1 MHNGN
6 TMLPVKVK
14 PNAQSR
20 PKFYKTKKFKDNTF
34 VICLLLWP
42 VLHFLVFWLYVNARN
57 ILLVFQRY
65 DIFTGQY
72 VWYGGT
78 RFAEVFRKMI
88 LGEDA
93 TLFRAFWNSV
103 FSIVINLCVILP
115 LAFFASY
122 SFYKRIP
129 GEKFFRVMFFLPS
142 IISAV
147 VLTMSYKYMFHP
159 EFGPVSMLI
168 EKMFGYSPDWFS
180 TTLDSK
186 TIWPMIYIYC
196 VWAGLGSNVILIS
209 GAMLRIPREVTESAR
224 MDGVGFWREMFTIVL
239 PLIMP
244 TLSTYIIIGVLGM
257 FSFLTQP
264 MLIAGEGGGE
274 QGKTQTVALYVFT
287 LVNGGSESQAIQA
300 STVGLVMSVVGAP
313 FVYLTKWITGK
324 LTPDVDF

>member
-1 MHNGN
+1 MLNENING
-6 TMLPVKVK
+6 TPAAEEVRV
-14 PNAQSR
+14 R
-20 PKFYKTKKFKDNTF
+20 PKFYKTRKFRDNTF

-65 DIFTGQY
+65 DIYTARY

-78 RFAEVFRKMI
+78 RFAEVFHKMI
-88 LGEDA
+88 LGEDP

-103 FSIVINLCVILP
+103 FSVVINLLVILP

-142 IISAV
+142 IISIV
-147 VLTMSYKYMFHP
+147 VLTMSFRYMFHS
-159 EFGPVSMLI
+159 EFGPAALFIKKV
-168 EKMFGYSPDWFS
+168 FGYAPDWFD
-180 TTLDSK
+180 TTLQSK

-209 GAMLRIPREVTESAR
+209 GAMLRIPREVTESGR
-224 MDGVGFWREMFTIVL
+224 LDGVGFWREMFSMVL
-239 PLIMP
+239 PLVMP

-257 FSFLTQP
+257 FSFMTQP

-274 QGKTQTVALYVFT
+274 QGHTLTVALYVYT
-287 LVNGGSESQAIQA
+287 LVNGGSEAQAIQA
-300 STVGLVMSVVGAP
+300 STVGLVMCVVGAP
-313 FVYLTKWITGK
+313 FVYLTKFITGK